1 LGLLQQSP
9 EKYLQTR
16 FASPSTAWQPGSPAA
31 TEGFGSE
38 HIADLIAQRAQAKAG
53 KDFAQADR
61 IRQSLL
67 AQGIVLKDS
76 PQGTTWEVA

>member
-1 LGLLQQSP
+1 LGLLQQDP
-9 EKYLQTR
+9 QKYLQTR
-16 FASPSTAWQPGSPAA
+16 VASPSSASQPGSPAA
-31 TEGFGSE
+31 TVGFGPE

-53 KDFAQADR
+53 KDFAKADR

-67 AQGIVLKDS
+67 AQGVVLKDS